1 MIIDDKTIKL
11 KNKKLKRDRWRE
23 RWNKRRIRKR
33 TKKVIKM
40 LRKLYIRNND
50 LNIQLD
56 STLIAF
62 DLKPVLD
69 EMVQARLITYDYQGS
84 IFKIRILTADDIFKA
99 DKAVANTLTKK
110 TVKKSST
117 TANIKKEDELET
129 VDIKLD
135 LDDSDEVQDDNMFDE
150 G

>member
-110 TVKKSST
+110 NS
-117 TANIKKEDELET
+117 
-129 VDIKLD
+129 
-135 LDDSDEVQDDNMFDE
+135 
-150 G
+150 

>member
-11 KNKKLKRDRWRE
+11 KNKKLKRDRLRE

-99 DKAVANTLTKK
+99 DKVLANTLTKK

-129 VDIKLD
+129 VEIKLD
-135 LDDSDEVQDDNMFDE
+135 LDDSDEVEDDNMFDE

>member
-1 MIIDDKTIKL
+1 MIINDKTIKL
-11 KNKKLKRDRWRE
+11 KNKKLKKDKRRE

-33 TKKVIKM
+33 IKKVIKM

-69 EMVQARLITYDYQGS
+69 EMVEARLITYYYQGS
-84 IFKIRILTADDIFKA
+84 IYKIRILTDEDIF
-99 DKAVANTLTKK
+99 NSKK
-110 TVKKSST
+110 PTKKSST
-117 TANIKKEDELET
+117 TANIKNKDELET
-129 VDIKLD
+129 VEINLD
-135 LDDSDEVQDDNMFDE
+135 LDNSDEVEDANMFDE

>member
-1 MIIDDKTIKL
+1 MIIDDKTIKR
-11 KNKKLKRDRWRE
+11 KNKKLRWDRWRE

-69 EMVQARLITYDYQGS
+69 EMVQARLITYYYQGS
-84 IFKIRILTADDIFKA
+84 IFKIRILTADDIFEA

-135 LDDSDEVQDDNMFDE
+135 LDDSDEVEDDNMFDE